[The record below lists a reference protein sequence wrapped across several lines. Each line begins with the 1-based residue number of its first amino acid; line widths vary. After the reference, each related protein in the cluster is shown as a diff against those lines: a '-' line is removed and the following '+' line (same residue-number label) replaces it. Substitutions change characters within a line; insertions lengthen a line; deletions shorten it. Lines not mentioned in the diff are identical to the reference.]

1 MRQDEG
7 NSRTEDGSADELSVP
22 KRRAAANDSRPPFI
36 LDFRFGG
43 CLNRRVLFAVVV
55 EAEVGDKVFAHDVG
69 AGDEIHQRR
78 KILVAP

>member
-1 MRQDEG
+1 MIRG
-7 NSRTEDGSADELSVP
+7 
-22 KRRAAANDSRPPFI
+22 RRLFWIFGLAGVSGRVAIAA
-36 LDFRFGG
+36 
-43 CLNRRVLFAVVV
+43 VV

>member
-1 MRQDEG
+1 MRRGGG

-22 KRRAAANDSRPPFI
+22 KRRTAANDSRPPFI

-55 EAEVGDKVFAHDVG
+55 EAEVGD
-69 AGDEIHQRR
+69 
-78 KILVAP
+78 

>member
-7 NSRTEDGSADELSVP
+7 NSGTEDGSADELSVP

-36 LDFRFGG
+36 LDSRLAAVSTGEW
-43 CLNRRVLFAVVV
+43 LFAVVV

>member
-7 NSRTEDGSADELSVP
+7 NSGTEDGSADELSVP
-22 KRRAAANDSRPPFI
+22 KDGRLRMIRGRRLFWI
-36 LDFRFGG
+36 FGLAG
-43 CLNRRVLFAVVV
+43 VNRRVLFAVVV
-55 EAEVGDKVFAHDVG
+55 EAEVGDKVFAHDLG